1 MALALIAFMQ
11 AVLVSEVQAA
21 GFMVEMDMMGVVV
34 VEASTCRL
42 TIRVGGR
49 SISMT
54 PPVEGK
60 RGLLCEPVGK

>member
-1 MALALIAFMQ
+1 MALALIALIQ

-34 VEASTCRL
+34 VEASGCRL

-49 SISMT
+49 SMSML

-60 RGLLCEPVGK
+60 RGLLCEPAGK

>member
-1 MALALIAFMQ
+1 MALALIAFRQ

-42 TIRVGGR
+42 TIRVGGM
-49 SISMT
+49 SLST
-54 PPVEGK
+54 TATVEGK
-60 RGLLCEPVGK
+60 